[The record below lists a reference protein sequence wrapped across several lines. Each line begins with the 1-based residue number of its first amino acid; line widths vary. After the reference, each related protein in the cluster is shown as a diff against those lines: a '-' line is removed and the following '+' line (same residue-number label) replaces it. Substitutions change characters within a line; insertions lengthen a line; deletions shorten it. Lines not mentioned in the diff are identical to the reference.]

1 MRSVFTM
8 LALCAALVLALAG
21 LSRRRRRRA
30 RQEFARILRAAADGT
45 LARFEWYDFLAADLA
60 DPDLQEIRSYVADLP
75 TRYPPEGRNRFCGP
89 EGIEILEHY
98 LSRLERGRIS
108 KASRS
113 TTGR

>member
-1 MRSVFTM
+1 VRSLLTI
-8 LALCAALVLALAG
+8 LALCAALAL
-21 LSRRRRRRA
+21 LLTWQSRRRRRRA
-30 RQEFARILRAAADGT
+30 RHEFVRILRAAADGT

-60 DPDLQEIRSYVADLP
+60 DPELQEIRSHLADLP
-75 TRYPPEGRNRFCGP
+75 TRHPPEGRDRICGA
-89 EGIEILEHY
+89 EGLEILEHY